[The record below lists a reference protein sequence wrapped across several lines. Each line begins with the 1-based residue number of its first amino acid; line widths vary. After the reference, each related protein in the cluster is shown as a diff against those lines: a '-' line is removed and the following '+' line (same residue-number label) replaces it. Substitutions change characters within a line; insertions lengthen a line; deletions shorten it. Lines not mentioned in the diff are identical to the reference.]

1 MKELFTKVMDSEMS
15 FVAFTVIGV
24 LITLAIVILG

>member
-1 MKELFTKVMDSEMS
+1 MEKLIEKVMDSEMS

-24 LITLAIVILG
+24 LITLAICVL